1 MPKNTLSKDLVAVL
15 VDIQNVLSIPK
26 YGKDLE
32 KFAKLEGRLNCF
44 QAYYN
49 SHHQNQV
56 SAIETMQNF
65 GCKGIIVTDPSKNS
79 ADKQLI
85 CDCIQ
90 LVASR
95 PSLKKIIL
103 VLGDRDYAGLI
114 SVLLSLGKR
123 VIIFAQRGSASPKLG
138 KLVGDENFHFI
149 NELPKL
155 LGEQIQLIP

>member
-1 MPKNTLSKDLVAVL
+1 MQKISARKELVAIL

-32 KFAKLEGRLNCF
+32 NFATLEGRLNCF

-49 SHHQNQV
+49 SYHQNQV
-56 SAIETMQNF
+56 SAINTMQNI
-65 GCKGIIVTDPSKNS
+65 GCKGIDVLDPSKNS

-123 VIIFAQRGSASPKLG
+123 VIIFAQRGSASPKLA
-138 KLVGDENFHFI
+138 KLVGDKNFHFI
-149 NELPKL
+149 EELPKL
-155 LGEQIQLIP
+155 VGEQIQLVP